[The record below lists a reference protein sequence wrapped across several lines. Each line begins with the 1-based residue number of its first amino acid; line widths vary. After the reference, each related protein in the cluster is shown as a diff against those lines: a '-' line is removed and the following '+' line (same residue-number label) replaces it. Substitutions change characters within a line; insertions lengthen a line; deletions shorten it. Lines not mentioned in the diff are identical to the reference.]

1 MSLWLTKKTVAP
13 TTLIEYLGLTID
25 TGKMIIKIPENK
37 ISELKDKIMLVMGN
51 SKVTLRTLQSL
62 IGSLAFCTKALPAGR
77 AFSRRI
83 YAATSKAKKPHHFI
97 RVINAMKCDLFGVER
112 VSRRF

>member
-37 ISELKDKIMLVMGN
+37 ISELK
-51 SKVTLRTLQSL
+51 
-62 IGSLAFCTKALPAGR
+62 
-77 AFSRRI
+77 
-83 YAATSKAKKPHHFI
+83 
-97 RVINAMKCDLFGVER
+97 E
-112 VSRRF
+112 